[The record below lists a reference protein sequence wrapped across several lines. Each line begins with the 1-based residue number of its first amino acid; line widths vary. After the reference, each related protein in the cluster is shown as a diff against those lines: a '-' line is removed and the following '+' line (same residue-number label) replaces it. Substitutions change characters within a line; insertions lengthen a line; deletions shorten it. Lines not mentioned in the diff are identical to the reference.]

1 MTFQRK
7 TLSKALAAIFLPVLV
22 LVSPLALA
30 AGDATAASLGKTD
43 SARCAGDGSNCRVR
57 ASDSEV
63 ARAFISHAR
72 LDVCPED
79 SPECGARAK
88 AKRIHADHESRDR
101 HACRD

>member
-30 AGDATAASLGKTD
+30 AGDATAAPLGKTD
-43 SARCAGDGSNCRVR
+43 SARCAGDNSKCRER

-63 ARAFISHAR
+63 ARAYISHAR

-79 SPECGARAK
+79 CRRAFG
-88 AKRIHADHESRDR
+88 
-101 HACRD
+101 